1 LDGIYLLMAAGV
13 LGLGGG
19 GLLGGYLLR
28 KWGIERQRRTVQEEL
43 QRLRD
48 EAAKEVEG
56 KRKEALLEAK
66 EHWFRA
72 QAEFERDTEERRR
85 ELQKFEQRIGQ
96 RESSLDRRTEMVDRR
111 EKELSRKERRIA
123 EREEHAAGMEMRTQ
137 QMLDEEL
144 RKLEQISGLTVTEA
158 KDELRQR
165 LLSEVKHE
173 AAEEARRIL
182 EESRENARKKAA
194 EIIVLAIE
202 RYAADHVAEST
213 VSVVDLPND
222 EMKGRIIG
230 REGRNI
236 RALEVATGVDLIIDD
251 TPETV
256 LVSAFDPIRREIARL
271 TLERLIAD
279 GRIHPARIEEMVEKV
294 KKEID
299 EVTHQAGMDAAYEV
313 GITDMHPE
321 LLRILGR
328 LRYRT
333 SYTQNVLRHSVE
345 CAILCGIMAAELG
358 VDQRIAKRA
367 GLLHDIGKALDHQ
380 LEGTHISIGVDL
392 LKKYNEPEA
401 VINAI
406 EAHHDDVE
414 ARSVEAVLVQ
424 AADALSAARPG
435 ARREMLQT
443 YVQRLAKMEEI
454 AESFEGVEKTFAI
467 QAGREIRVIVT
478 PDKVQDSEA
487 IFLAQDIAKKIE
499 RECTYPGHIKVIV
512 LRETRAVEYAK

>member
-1 LDGIYLLMAAGV
+1 MVGA
-13 LGLGGG
+13 LGMGGG
-19 GLLGGYLLR
+19 GFLCGYLLH
-28 KWGIERQRRTVQEEL
+28 KLGVKRTLRSVEEETH
-43 QRLRD
+43 RLRTAAER
-48 EAAKEVEG
+48 EAEN
-56 KRKEALLEAK
+56 KRKEAILEAR
-66 EHWFRA
+66 EHWFQA
-72 QAEFERDTEERRR
+72 QSEFEHETEERRR
-85 ELQKFEQRIGQ
+85 ELQRFEQRISQ
-96 RESSLDRRTEMVDRR
+96 RETNLDGRTDLLDRRER
-111 EKELSRKERRIA
+111 ELSRKERRIA
-123 EREEHAAGMEMRTQ
+123 EREEAIVTTETRTQ
-137 QMLDEEL
+137 HILEEEL
-144 RKLEQISGLTVTEA
+144 RQLEQISGLTMSEA
-158 KDELRQR
+158 KEELRQR
-165 LLSEVKHE
+165 LIADVKHD
-173 AAEEARRIL
+173 AAEEARRLL
-182 EESRENARKKAA
+182 EETRENARKKAA
-194 EIIVLAIE
+194 EIIALAIE

-236 RALEVATGVDLIIDD
+236 RALELATGVDLIIDD

-256 LVSAFDPIRREIARL
+256 LISAFDPIRREIARL

-299 EVTHQAGMDAAYEV
+299 EITYQAGVDAAFEV
-313 GITDMHPE
+313 GITDMHPD
-321 LLRILGR
+321 LLRVLGR
-328 LRYRT
+328 LQYRT

-345 CAILCGIMAAELG
+345 CATLCGIMAAELG
-358 VDQRIAKRA
+358 VDQRMAKRA

-406 EAHHDDVE
+406 EAHHDDVD
-414 ARSVEAVLVQ
+414 ARSIEAVLVQ

-454 AESFEGVEKTFAI
+454 AESFEGVEKTYAI
-467 QAGREIRVIVT
+467 QAGREIRVIVE
-478 PDKVQDSEA
+478 PEKVQDSAA
-487 IFLAQDIAKKIE
+487 IFLAQGIAKKIE
-499 RECTYPGHIKVIV
+499 RECTYPGHIKVTV

>member
-1 LDGIYLLMAAGV
+1 LDGTVILMVAGA
-13 LGLGGG
+13 LGLGGV
-19 GLLGGYLLR
+19 GLLGGYFLR
-28 KWGIERQRRTVQEEL
+28 KRGVERKVRTVEEEA
-43 QRLRD
+43 QRLIA
-48 EAAKEVEG
+48 EATREADN

-72 QAEFERDTEERRR
+72 QAEFEEETEERRK
-85 ELQKFEQRIGQ
+85 ELQKSEQRISQ
-96 RESSLDRRTEMVDRR
+96 REMSLDRRTEMVDRR
-111 EKELSRKERRIA
+111 EKELSSKERRIT
-123 EREEHAAGMEMRTQ
+123 EREEKVTELEARAQ
-137 QMLDEEL
+137 QMADEEL
-144 RKLEQISGLTVTEA
+144 CKLEHISGLTVTEA
-158 KDELRQR
+158 KEELRHR

-173 AAEEARRIL
+173 AAEEARRIM
-182 EESRENARKKAA
+182 EESRETARKKAA

-256 LVSAFDPIRREIARL
+256 LISAFDPIRREIARL
-271 TLERLIAD
+271 SLERLIAD

-299 EVTHQAGMDAAYEV
+299 EITYQAGVDAAYEV
-313 GITDMHPE
+313 GITDMHPD
-321 LLRILGR
+321 LLRVLGR

-392 LKKYNEPEA
+392 LRKYNEPES

-414 ARSVEAVLVQ
+414 ARSIEAVLVQ

-454 AESFEGVEKTFAI
+454 AESFEGVEKTYAI
-467 QAGREIRVIVT
+467 QAGREIRVVVT

-512 LRETRAVEYAK
+512 VRETRAVEYAK

>member
-1 LDGIYLLMAAGV
+1 MMVGA

-19 GLLGGYLLR
+19 GLLGGYFLR
-28 KWGIERQRRTVQEEL
+28 KVGVERKLLTVEEEAH
-43 QRLRD
+43 RLIAD
-48 EAAKEVEG
+48 ATKEAEG

-72 QAEFERDTEERRR
+72 QAEFERETDERRR

-96 RESSLDRRTEMVDRR
+96 RETSLDRRSEMVDRR

-123 EREEHAAGMEMRTQ
+123 EREEKIGELETLVQ
-137 QMLDEEL
+137 QRADEEL
-144 RKLEQISGLTVTEA
+144 RKLEQISGLTVTAA
-158 KDELRQR
+158 KDEIRQR

-182 EESRENARKKAA
+182 EESRETARKKAA
-194 EIIVLAIE
+194 EIIVQCIE

-256 LVSAFDPIRREIARL
+256 LISAFDPIRREIARL
-271 TLERLIAD
+271 ALERLIAD

-299 EVTHQAGMDAAYEV
+299 EITYQAGVDAAYEV
-313 GITDMHPE
+313 GITDMHPD

-345 CAILCGIMAAELG
+345 CAILCGMMAAEVG
-358 VDQRIAKRA
+358 ADQRIAKRA

-392 LKKYNEPEA
+392 LRKYNEPEA

-414 ARSVEAVLVQ
+414 ARSIEAVLVQ

-467 QAGREIRVIVT
+467 QAGREIRVVVT

-512 LRETRAVEYAK
+512 VRETRAVEYAK

>member
-1 LDGIYLLMAAGV
+1 V
-13 LGLGGG
+13 
-19 GLLGGYLLR
+19 GLLGGYL
-28 KWGIERQRRTVQEEL
+28 G
-43 QRLRD
+43 QRLVVGRKRQAIEG
-48 EAAKEVEG
+48 EAQRLLETAAREAETA
-56 KRKEALLEAK
+56 RKEAALEAK
-66 EHWFRA
+66 DHWYRA
-72 QAEFERDTEERRR
+72 KAEFEHETDERRKD
-85 ELQKFEQRIGQ
+85 LQKVEQRIIQ
-96 RESSLDRRTEMVDRR
+96 RENGLDRRIETLERR
-111 EKELSRKERRIA
+111 EKDLNRKERGAA
-123 EREEHAAGMEMRTQ
+123 EREEKLTEVEGRCQ
-137 QMLDEEL
+137 QMFDEEL
-144 RKLEQISGLTVTEA
+144 RKLEHISGLTVTEA
-158 KDELRQR
+158 KEDLRLR
-165 LLSEVKHE
+165 LLSDTRHE

-194 EIIVLAIE
+194 EIIALAIE

-256 LVSAFDPIRREIARL
+256 IVSAFDPIRREVARL

-279 GRIHPARIEEMVEKV
+279 GRIHPARIEETVEKV
-294 KKEID
+294 KKELD
-299 EVTHQAGMDAAYEV
+299 EIMYQAGVDAAFEV

-321 LLRILGR
+321 LLQILGR
-328 LRYRT
+328 LKYRT

-358 VDQRIAKRA
+358 LDQRIAKRA

-424 AADALSAARPG
+424 ASDALSAARPG
-435 ARREMLQT
+435 ARREMLET
-443 YVQRLAKMEEI
+443 YVQRMDKLEKI
-454 AESFEGVEKTFAI
+454 GESFEGVEKTYAI
-467 QAGREIRVIVT
+467 QAGREIRVVVV
-478 PDKVQDSEA
+478 PEKVRDAEA

-499 RECTYPGHIKVIV
+499 RECTYPGHIKVTV
-512 LRETRAVEYAK
+512 VRETRAVEYAK

>member
-1 LDGIYLLMAAGV
+1 MLMAAGA

-19 GLLGGYLLR
+19 GRLSGYLLR
-28 KWGIERQRRTVQEEL
+28 KVGVERQRRTVQEEA

-48 EAAKEVEG
+48 EAVKDAES

-72 QAEFERDTEERRR
+72 KTEFEQETEERRKD
-85 ELQKFEQRIGQ
+85 LQKFE
-96 RESSLDRRTEMVDRR
+96 
-111 EKELSRKERRIA
+111 
-123 EREEHAAGMEMRTQ
+123 EHIAGMEMRTQ
-137 QMLDEEL
+137 HMLDEEL
-144 RKLEQISGLTVTEA
+144 RKLEHISGLTTTEA

-299 EVTHQAGMDAAYEV
+299 EVTYQAGIDAAYEV
-313 GITDMHPE
+313 GITDMHPD

-345 CAILCGIMAAELG
+345 AAILCGIMAAELG

-380 LEGTHISIGVDL
+380 LEG
-392 LKKYNEPEA
+392 
-401 VINAI
+401 
-406 EAHHDDVE
+406 
-414 ARSVEAVLVQ
+414 
-424 AADALSAARPG
+424 
-435 ARREMLQT
+435 
-443 YVQRLAKMEEI
+443 
-454 AESFEGVEKTFAI
+454 
-467 QAGREIRVIVT
+467 
-478 PDKVQDSEA
+478 
-487 IFLAQDIAKKIE
+487 
-499 RECTYPGHIKVIV
+499 
-512 LRETRAVEYAK
+512 

>member
-1 LDGIYLLMAAGV
+1 M
-13 LGLGGG
+13 GGG
-19 GLLGGYLLR
+19 GFLCGYLLR
-28 KWGIERQRRTVQEEL
+28 KLGVDRKLQAAQEETRRL
-43 QRLRD
+43 LEVAQR
-48 EAAKEVEG
+48 EAENKG
-56 KRKEALLEAK
+56 KEAILEAK

-72 QAEFERDTEERRR
+72 KTAFEQETEERRK
-85 ELQKFEQRIGQ
+85 ELHRLEQRISQ
-96 RESSLDRRTEMVDRR
+96 RENSLDRRSEMVDRR
-111 EKELSRKERRIA
+111 EKDLGRKERRIA
-123 EREEHAAGMEMRTQ
+123 EREEKIAAIEARAQ
-137 QMLDEEL
+137 QLLDQEL
-144 RKLEQISGLTVTEA
+144 QQLEHISGLTVSEA
-158 KDELRQR
+158 KEELRQR
-165 LLSEVKHE
+165 VISDVKHE
-173 AAEEARRIL
+173 AAEEARRII
-182 EESRENARKKAA
+182 EESREHARRKAA
-194 EIIVLAIE
+194 EIISLSIE
-202 RYAADHVAEST
+202 RYAADHVAETT

-236 RALEVATGVDLIIDD
+236 RALELATGVDLIIDD

-299 EVTHQAGMDAAYEV
+299 EITYQAGVDAAYEV

-321 LLRILGR
+321 LLRVLGR
-328 LRYRT
+328 LKYRT

-358 VDQRIAKRA
+358 ADQRMAKRA

-392 LKKYNEPEA
+392 LRKYNEPET

-406 EAHHDDVE
+406 EAHHDDAD
-414 ARSVEAVLVQ
+414 ARSLEAVLVQ

-454 AESFEGVEKTFAI
+454 AESFEGVEKTYAI
-467 QAGREIRVIVT
+467 QAGREIRVIVM
-478 PDKVQDSEA
+478 PEKVQDSTA
-487 IFLAQDIAKKIE
+487 IFLAQDIAKRIE
-499 RECTYPGHIKVIV
+499 RECTYPGHIKVTV

>member
-1 LDGIYLLMAAGV
+1 MYMSIVA

-28 KWGIERQRRTVQEEL
+28 KVGVERRLRTVEEEAR
-43 QRLRD
+43 RLLD
-48 EAAKEVEG
+48 IAEKEAEN

-66 EHWFRA
+66 EHWYRTKT
-72 QAEFERDTEERRR
+72 EFERETDERRK
-85 ELQKFEQRIGQ
+85 ELQKLEQRLGQ
-96 RESSLDRRTEMVDRR
+96 RESSLERRTETLERHDQ
-111 EKELSRKERRIA
+111 ELSRKERRVT
-123 EREEHAAGMEMRTQ
+123 ELEEKVTEIEVRTQ
-137 QMLDEEL
+137 HLLEQEL
-144 RKLEQISGLTVTEA
+144 RQLERISGLTVTEA
-158 KDELRQR
+158 KEELRQR
-165 LLSEVKHE
+165 LISEVKHD
-173 AAEEARRIL
+173 AAEEARRVV
-182 EESRENARKKAA
+182 EEAREQARKKAA

-256 LVSAFDPIRREIARL
+256 LISAFDPIRREIARL

-299 EVTHQAGMDAAYEV
+299 EITYQSGVDAAFEV

-321 LLRILGR
+321 LLGILGR
-328 LRYRT
+328 LKYRT

-392 LKKYNEPEA
+392 LHKYNEPES

-414 ARSVEAVLVQ
+414 ARSIEAVLVQ

-454 AESFEGVEKTFAI
+454 AESFTGVEKTFAI

-478 PDKVQDSEA
+478 PDKVQEA
-487 IFLAQDIAKKIE
+487 EAVFLAQDIAKKIE

>member
-1 LDGIYLLMAAGV
+1 LDGSYIFMTAGA
-13 LGLGGG
+13 LGMGGG
-19 GLLGGYLLR
+19 GFLCGYLLHKLGVNR
-28 KWGIERQRRTVQEEL
+28 KLHAVQEEAR
-43 QRLRD
+43 RLLD
-48 EAAKEVEG
+48 VAQ
-56 KRKEALLEAK
+56 KEAETKGKEAILEAK

-72 QAEFERDTEERRR
+72 KTAFEQESDERRK
-85 ELQKFEQRIGQ
+85 ELHRLEQRISQ
-96 RESSLDRRTEMVDRR
+96 RENSLDRRTEMLDRR
-111 EKELSRKERRIA
+111 EKEQGRKERRIA
-123 EREEHAAGMEMRTQ
+123 EREEKIAEIEARAQ
-137 QMLDEEL
+137 QLLDQEL
-144 RKLEQISGLTVTEA
+144 QQLEHISGLTVSEA
-158 KDELRQR
+158 KEELRQR
-165 LLSEVKHE
+165 VISDVKHE
-173 AAEEARRIL
+173 AAEEARRII
-182 EESRENARKKAA
+182 EENREHARRKAA
-194 EIIVLAIE
+194 EIISLSIE
-202 RYAADHVAEST
+202 RYAADHVAETT

-236 RALEVATGVDLIIDD
+236 RALELATGVDLIIDD

-256 LVSAFDPIRREIARL
+256 LISAFDPIRREIARL

-299 EVTHQAGMDAAYEV
+299 EITYQAGVDAAYEV

-321 LLRILGR
+321 LLRVLGR
-328 LRYRT
+328 LKYRT

-345 CAILCGIMAAELG
+345 CAILCGIMAVELG
-358 VDQRIAKRA
+358 ADQRMAKRA

-392 LKKYNEPEA
+392 LRKYNEPEA

-406 EAHHDDVE
+406 EAHHDDAD

-454 AESFEGVEKTFAI
+454 AESFEGVEKTYAI

-478 PDKVQDSEA
+478 PEKVQDSTA
-487 IFLAQDIAKKIE
+487 IFLAQDIAKRIE
-499 RECTYPGHIKVIV
+499 RECTYPGHIKVTV

>member
-1 LDGIYLLMAAGV
+1 
-13 LGLGGG
+13 
-19 GLLGGYLLR
+19 
-28 KWGIERQRRTVQEEL
+28 
-43 QRLRD
+43 
-48 EAAKEVEG
+48 
-56 KRKEALLEAK
+56 
-66 EHWFRA
+66 
-72 QAEFERDTEERRR
+72 
-85 ELQKFEQRIGQ
+85 
-96 RESSLDRRTEMVDRR
+96 
-111 EKELSRKERRIA
+111 
-123 EREEHAAGMEMRTQ
+123 
-137 QMLDEEL
+137 
-144 RKLEQISGLTVTEA
+144 
-158 KDELRQR
+158 
-165 LLSEVKHE
+165 
-173 AAEEARRIL
+173 
-182 EESRENARKKAA
+182 
-194 EIIVLAIE
+194 
-202 RYAADHVAEST
+202 
-213 VSVVDLPND
+213 
-222 EMKGRIIG
+222 
-230 REGRNI
+230 
-236 RALEVATGVDLIIDD
+236 
-251 TPETV
+251 
-256 LVSAFDPIRREIARL
+256 
-271 TLERLIAD
+271 
-279 GRIHPARIEEMVEKV
+279 MVEKV

-299 EVTHQAGMDAAYEV
+299 EITYQAGVDAAYEV
-313 GITDMHPE
+313 GITDMHPD

-345 CAILCGIMAAELG
+345 AAILCGMMAAELG

>member
-1 LDGIYLLMAAGV
+1 MVVGA
-13 LGLGGG
+13 LGLAGG
-19 GLLGGYLLR
+19 GLLGGYFLR
-28 KWGIERQRRTVQEEL
+28 KMGVERRLLSVEEET
-43 QRLRD
+43 QRLLA
-48 EAAKEVEG
+48 EATKEADG

-72 QAEFERDTEERRR
+72 QADFERETDERRK
-85 ELQKFEQRIGQ
+85 ELQQFEHRIGQ
-96 RESSLDRRTEMVDRR
+96 RENSLDRRMEMIDRR
-111 EKELSRKERRIA
+111 EKELGYKEQRVAEHEEKIA
-123 EREEHAAGMEMRTQ
+123 VLEAKAQRLA
-137 QMLDEEL
+137 DEEL
-144 RKLEQISGLTVTEA
+144 RKLEHLSGLTVTEA
-158 KDELRQR
+158 KDEIRQR
-165 LLSEVKHE
+165 LLSEVRHE
-173 AAEEARRIL
+173 AAEEARRIV
-182 EESRENARKKAA
+182 EESRETARKKAA
-194 EIIVLAIE
+194 EIIVQAIE

-256 LVSAFDPIRREIARL
+256 LISAFDPIRREIARL
-271 TLERLIAD
+271 SLERLIAD

-294 KKEID
+294 KKELD
-299 EVTHQAGMDAAYEV
+299 EITYQAGVDAAYEV
-313 GITDMHPE
+313 GITDMHPD

-345 CAILCGIMAAELG
+345 CAMLCGMMAAELG
-358 VDQRIAKRA
+358 VDQRVAKRA

-392 LKKYNEPEA
+392 LRKYNEPES

-414 ARSVEAVLVQ
+414 ARSIEAVLVQ

-454 AESFEGVEKTFAI
+454 AESFTGVEKTFAI
-467 QAGREIRVIVT
+467 QAGREIRVLVT

-512 LRETRAVEYAK
+512 VRETRAVEYAK

>member
-1 LDGIYLLMAAGV
+1 MTAGAIAM
-13 LGLGGG
+13 GGG
-19 GLLGGYLLR
+19 GFLCGYLLHKLGVNR
-28 KWGIERQRRTVQEEL
+28 KLHAAQEEARRL
-43 QRLRD
+43 VEMAQR
-48 EAAKEVEG
+48 EAENKG
-56 KRKEALLEAK
+56 KKALLEAK

-72 QAEFERDTEERRR
+72 KTAFEQETEERRK
-85 ELQKFEQRIGQ
+85 ELHRLEQRISQ
-96 RESSLDRRTEMVDRR
+96 RENSLDRRTEMVDRR
-111 EKELSRKERRIA
+111 EKELGRKERRIA
-123 EREEHAAGMEMRTQ
+123 EREEKIAEIEARAQ
-137 QMLDEEL
+137 QLLDQEL
-144 RKLEQISGLTVTEA
+144 QQLEHISGLTVSEA
-158 KDELRQR
+158 KEELRQR
-165 LLSEVKHE
+165 LISDVKHE
-173 AAEEARRIL
+173 AAEEARRII
-182 EESRENARKKAA
+182 EESREHARRKAA
-194 EIIVLAIE
+194 EIISLSIE
-202 RYAADHVAEST
+202 RYAADHVAETT

-236 RALEVATGVDLIIDD
+236 RALELATGVDLIIDD

-256 LVSAFDPIRREIARL
+256 LISAFDPIRREIARL

-299 EVTHQAGMDAAYEV
+299 EITYQAGVDAAYEV

-321 LLRILGR
+321 LLRVLGR
-328 LRYRT
+328 LKYRT

-358 VDQRIAKRA
+358 ADQRMAKRA

-392 LKKYNEPEA
+392 LRKYNEPEA

-406 EAHHDDVE
+406 EAHHDDAD
-414 ARSVEAVLVQ
+414 ARSLEAVLVQ

-454 AESFEGVEKTFAI
+454 AESFEGVEKTYAV
-467 QAGREIRVIVT
+467 QAGREIRVIVM
-478 PDKVQDSEA
+478 PEKVQDSTA
-487 IFLAQDIAKKIE
+487 IFLAQDIAKRIE
-499 RECTYPGHIKVIV
+499 RECTYPGHIKVTV

>member
-1 LDGIYLLMAAGV
+1 MAAGA

-19 GLLGGYLLR
+19 GFVGGYLLHKLGVER
-28 KWGIERQRRTVQEEL
+28 KLRSVDEEIRR
-43 QRLRD
+43 RR
-48 EAAKEVEG
+48 EAVEKEAESR
-56 KRKEALLEAK
+56 RKEAILEAK

-72 QAEFERDTEERRR
+72 KAEFEHETEERRK
-85 ELQKFEQRIGQ
+85 ELQRFEQRMSQ
-96 RESSLDRRTEMVDRR
+96 RENSLDRRTEMLDRR

-123 EREEHAAGMEMRTQ
+123 EREEKIGELEVRAQRLLE
-137 QMLDEEL
+137 EEL
-144 RKLEQISGLTVTEA
+144 QRLEHISGLTASEA
-158 KDELRQR
+158 KEELRQR
-165 LLSEVKHE
+165 LLAEVKHD
-173 AAEEARRIL
+173 AAEEARRIV
-182 EESRENARKKAA
+182 EEARESARRKAA

-236 RALEVATGVDLIIDD
+236 RALELATGVDLIIDD

-256 LVSAFDPIRREIARL
+256 LISAFDPIRREIARL

-294 KKEID
+294 KREID
-299 EVTHQAGMDAAYEV
+299 EITYQAGVDAAFEV
-313 GITDMHPE
+313 GITDMHPD

-328 LRYRT
+328 LKYRT

-345 CAILCGIMAAELG
+345 CATLCGIMAAELG
-358 VDQRIAKRA
+358 ADQRIAKRA

-392 LKKYNEPEA
+392 LKKYNEPAA

-414 ARSVEAVLVQ
+414 ARSIEAVLVQ

-454 AESFEGVEKTFAI
+454 AESFDGVEKTYAI
-467 QAGREIRVIVT
+467 QAGREIRVIVV
-478 PDKVQDSEA
+478 PEKVQDA
-487 IFLAQDIAKKIE
+487 GTIFLAQDIAKKIE
-499 RECTYPGHIKVIV
+499 RECTYPGHIKVTV
-512 LRETRAVEYAK
+512 LRETRAVDYAK

>member
-1 LDGIYLLMAAGV
+1 MVVGA
-13 LGLGGG
+13 LGLAGG
-19 GLLGGYLLR
+19 GLLGGYILR
-28 KWGIERQRRTVQEEL
+28 KMGVERRLLSVEEET
-43 QRLRD
+43 QRLLA
-48 EAAKEVEG
+48 EATKEADG

-72 QAEFERDTEERRR
+72 QAEFERETDERRK
-85 ELQKFEQRIGQ
+85 ELQQFEHRIGQ
-96 RESSLDRRTEMVDRR
+96 RENSLDRRMEMIDRR
-111 EKELSRKERRIA
+111 EKELGYKEQRVAEHEEKIA
-123 EREEHAAGMEMRTQ
+123 VLEAKAQRLA
-137 QMLDEEL
+137 DEEL
-144 RKLEQISGLTVTEA
+144 RKLEHLSGLTVTEA
-158 KDELRQR
+158 KDEIRQR
-165 LLSEVKHE
+165 LLSEVRHE
-173 AAEEARRIL
+173 AAEEARRIV
-182 EESRENARKKAA
+182 EESRETARKKAA
-194 EIIVLAIE
+194 EIIVQAIE

-256 LVSAFDPIRREIARL
+256 LISAFDPIRREIARL
-271 TLERLIAD
+271 SLERLIAD

-294 KKEID
+294 KKELD
-299 EVTHQAGMDAAYEV
+299 EITYQAGVDAAYEV
-313 GITDMHPE
+313 GITDMHPD

-345 CAILCGIMAAELG
+345 CAMLCGMMAAELG
-358 VDQRIAKRA
+358 VDQRVAKRA

-392 LKKYNEPEA
+392 LRKYNEPES

-414 ARSVEAVLVQ
+414 ARSIEAVLVQ

-454 AESFEGVEKTFAI
+454 AESFTGVEKTFAI
-467 QAGREIRVIVT
+467 QAGREIRVLVT

-512 LRETRAVEYAK
+512 VRETRAVEYAK

>member
-1 LDGIYLLMAAGV
+1 MAAGA
-13 LGLGGG
+13 LGMGGG
-19 GLLGGYLLR
+19 GVLCGYLLR
-28 KWGIERQRRTVQEEL
+28 RLAVERKLRSVEQEARRL
-43 QRLRD
+43 L
-48 EAAKEVEG
+48 EAAEKEAES

-72 QAEFERDTEERRR
+72 KAEFERDTEERRR
-85 ELQKFEQRIGQ
+85 ELQRVEQRIGQ
-96 RESSLDRRTEMVDRR
+96 REASLDRRTEILDRR
-111 EKELSRKERRIA
+111 EKELSRKERRLA
-123 EREEHAAGMEMRTQ
+123 EREEKIAELEARTQ
-137 QMLDEEL
+137 QVLDQEL
-144 RKLEQISGLTVTEA
+144 RQLERISGLTVSEA
-158 KDELRQR
+158 KEELRQR
-165 LLSEVKHE
+165 LLSDVKHE
-173 AAEEARRIL
+173 AAEEARRIV
-182 EESRENARKKAA
+182 EEARENARRKAA

-236 RALEVATGVDLIIDD
+236 RALEMATGCDLIIDD

-256 LVSAFDPIRREIARL
+256 LISAFDPIRREVARL

-299 EVTHQAGMDAAYEV
+299 EITYQAGVDAAYEV
-313 GITDMHPE
+313 GITDMHPD

-328 LRYRT
+328 LKYRT

-358 VDQRIAKRA
+358 ADQRIAKRA

-392 LKKYNEPEA
+392 LRKYNEPEA
-401 VINAI
+401 VITAI

-414 ARSVEAVLVQ
+414 ARSIEAVLVQ

-435 ARREMLQT
+435 ARREMLQS

-454 AESFEGVEKTFAI
+454 AESFDGVEKTYAI
-467 QAGREIRVIVT
+467 QAGREIRVIVV
-478 PDKVQDSEA
+478 PEKVQDA
-487 IFLAQDIAKKIE
+487 ATIFLAQDIAKKIE
-499 RECTYPGHIKVIV
+499 RECTYPGHIKVTV
-512 LRETRAVEYAK
+512 LRETRAVDYAK

>member
-1 LDGIYLLMAAGV
+1 MTAGV
-13 LGLGGG
+13 LSMGGG
-19 GLLGGYLLR
+19 GFLCGYLLR
-28 KWGIERQRRTVQEEL
+28 KFHVERKLRSVEEEMR
-43 QRLRD
+43 RLRETAD
-48 EAAKEVEG
+48 KELEG
-56 KRKEALLEAK
+56 KRKEAMLEAK

-72 QAEFERDTEERRR
+72 KTEFEHETTERRK
-85 ELQKFEQRIGQ
+85 ELQRVEQRIGQ
-96 RESSLDRRTEMVDRR
+96 RETSLDRRTDMLDRR
-111 EKELSRKERRIA
+111 EKELSRRERRIA
-123 EREEHAAGMEMRTQ
+123 ETEEKIAAIEARTQ
-137 QMLDEEL
+137 QVLEEEL
-144 RKLEQISGLTVTEA
+144 RQLEHISGLTVSEA
-158 KDELRQR
+158 KEELRQR
-165 LLSEVKHE
+165 LISDVKHD

-182 EESRENARKKAA
+182 EEARENARKKAA

-236 RALEVATGVDLIIDD
+236 RALEMATGVDLIIDD

-256 LVSAFDPIRREIARL
+256 LISAFDPIRREIARL

-294 KKEID
+294 KKELD
-299 EVTHQAGMDAAYEV
+299 EITYQAGVDAAFEV
-313 GITDMHPE
+313 GITDMHSD

-328 LRYRT
+328 LKYRT

-345 CAILCGIMAAELG
+345 CATLCGIMAAELG

-392 LKKYNEPEA
+392 LRKYNEPEA

-414 ARSVEAVLVQ
+414 ARSIEAVLVQ

-454 AESFEGVEKTFAI
+454 AESFEGVEKTYAI
-467 QAGREIRVIVT
+467 QAGREIRVVVV
-478 PDKVQDSEA
+478 PEKVQDA
-487 IFLAQDIAKKIE
+487 GTVFLAQDIAKKIE
-499 RECTYPGHIKVIV
+499 RECTYPGHIKVTV
-512 LRETRAVEYAK
+512 LRETRAVDYAK

>member
-1 LDGIYLLMAAGV
+1 MVTGAF
-13 LGLGGG
+13 GLGGG
-19 GLLGGYLLR
+19 GLLCGYLLR
-28 KWGIERQRRTVQEEL
+28 KLGVERQRQSLQEEL
-43 QRLRD
+43 QRLRE
-48 EAAKEVEG
+48 EALREAEN
-56 KRKEALLEAK
+56 KRKEAVLEAK

-72 QAEFERDTEERRR
+72 KTEFEQDIEERRQ
-85 ELQKFEQRIGQ
+85 ELQRFEQRMTQ
-96 RESSLDRRTEMVDRR
+96 REASLDRRIEALDRG
-111 EKELSRKERRIA
+111 EKELSRQERRIA
-123 EREEHAAGMEMRTQ
+123 EREEHTAGMVMRTQ

-144 RKLEQISGLTVTEA
+144 RKLEQISGLTVTAA

-165 LLSEVKHE
+165 LLSEVRHE
-173 AAEEARRIL
+173 AAEEARRIMD
-182 EESRENARKKAA
+182 ESRENARKKAA

-299 EVTHQAGMDAAYEV
+299 EVTHQAGVDAAYEV
-313 GITDMHPE
+313 GITDMHAD

-392 LKKYNEPEA
+392 L
-401 VINAI
+401 
-406 EAHHDDVE
+406 
-414 ARSVEAVLVQ
+414 
-424 AADALSAARPG
+424 
-435 ARREMLQT
+435 
-443 YVQRLAKMEEI
+443 
-454 AESFEGVEKTFAI
+454 
-467 QAGREIRVIVT
+467 
-478 PDKVQDSEA
+478 
-487 IFLAQDIAKKIE
+487 
-499 RECTYPGHIKVIV
+499 
-512 LRETRAVEYAK
+512 

>member
-1 LDGIYLLMAAGV
+1 LDATFIYIAAGA

-28 KWGIERQRRTVQEEL
+28 KVGVERKLRTVEEEAR
-43 QRLRD
+43 RLLD
-48 EAAKEVEG
+48 IADKEAEN

-66 EHWFRA
+66 EHWYRTKT
-72 QAEFERDTEERRR
+72 EFEQETEERRK
-85 ELQKFEQRIGQ
+85 EQQKFEQRLGQ
-96 RESSLDRRTEMVDRR
+96 RENSLERRTEMLDRR
-111 EKELSRKERRIA
+111 DKELSHKERRLA
-123 EREEHAAGMEMRTQ
+123 ELEEKVTEIEARTQ
-137 QMLDEEL
+137 HLLEQEL
-144 RKLEQISGLTVTEA
+144 RQLEHISGLTVTEA
-158 KDELRQR
+158 KEDLRQR
-165 LLSEVKHE
+165 LISDVKHD
-173 AAEEARRIL
+173 AAEEARRIV
-182 EESRENARKKAA
+182 EETREQARKKAA

-202 RYAADHVAEST
+202 RYAADHVSEST

-256 LVSAFDPIRREIARL
+256 LISAFDPIRREIARL

-294 KKEID
+294 KKELD
-299 EVTHQAGMDAAYEV
+299 EITYQSGVDAAYEV

-328 LRYRT
+328 LKYRT

-345 CAILCGIMAAELG
+345 SAILCGIMAAELG

-392 LKKYNEPEA
+392 LRKYNEPEA

-414 ARSVEAVLVQ
+414 ARSIEAVLVQ

-454 AESFEGVEKTFAI
+454 AESFSGVEKTFAI

-499 RECTYPGHIKVIV
+499 RECTYPGHIKVVV

>member
-1 LDGIYLLMAAGV
+1 MDGTYLFMTAGV
-13 LGLGGG
+13 LSMGGG
-19 GLLGGYLLR
+19 GFLCGYLLR
-28 KWGIERQRRTVQEEL
+28 KFRVERKLRSVEEETR
-43 QRLRD
+43 RLRETAD
-48 EAAKEVEG
+48 KELEG
-56 KRKEALLEAK
+56 KRKEAMLEAK

-72 QAEFERDTEERRR
+72 KTEFEHETTERRK
-85 ELQKFEQRIGQ
+85 ELQRFEQRISQ
-96 RESSLDRRTEMVDRR
+96 RETSLDRRTEMLDRR
-111 EKELSRKERRIA
+111 EKELSRRERRIA
-123 EREEHAAGMEMRTQ
+123 ETEEKVAAIEVRTQ
-137 QMLDEEL
+137 QVLEEEL
-144 RKLEQISGLTVTEA
+144 RQLEHISGLTVSEA
-158 KDELRQR
+158 KEELRQR
-165 LLSEVKHE
+165 LISEVKHD

-182 EESRENARKKAA
+182 EEARENARKKAA

-236 RALEVATGVDLIIDD
+236 RALEMATGVDLIIDD

-256 LVSAFDPIRREIARL
+256 LISAFDPIRREIARL

-294 KKEID
+294 KKELDDI
-299 EVTHQAGMDAAYEV
+299 TYQAGVDAAFEV
-313 GITDMHPE
+313 GITDMHPD

-328 LRYRT
+328 LKYRT

-345 CAILCGIMAAELG
+345 CATLCGIMAVELG

-392 LKKYNEPEA
+392 LRKYNEPEA

-414 ARSVEAVLVQ
+414 ARSIEAVLVQ

-454 AESFEGVEKTFAI
+454 AESFEGVEKTYAI
-467 QAGREIRVIVT
+467 QAGREIRVVVV
-478 PDKVQDSEA
+478 PEKVHDA
-487 IFLAQDIAKKIE
+487 GTVFLAQDIAKKIE
-499 RECTYPGHIKVIV
+499 RECTYPGHIKVTV
-512 LRETRAVEYAK
+512 LRETRAVDYAK

>member
-1 LDGIYLLMAAGV
+1 LDGTVILMVAGA

-19 GLLGGYLLR
+19 GLLGVYVLR
-28 KWGIERQRRTVQEEL
+28 KMGVERKIRTVEEEA
-43 QRLRD
+43 QRLIA
-48 EAAKEVEG
+48 EATKEADG

-66 EHWFRA
+66 EHWFQA
-72 QAEFERDTEERRR
+72 QAEFEEETEERRK

-96 RESSLDRRTEMVDRR
+96 REASLDRRTEMVDRR
-111 EKELSRKERRIA
+111 EKELSGKERRIA
-123 EREEHAAGMEMRTQ
+123 EREEKIIELERRAQ
-137 QMLDEEL
+137 QMADEEL
-144 RKLEQISGLTVTEA
+144 RKLEHISGLTMTGA
-158 KDELRQR
+158 KEELRQR

-173 AAEEARRIL
+173 AAEEARRIT
-182 EESRENARKKAA
+182 EESRETARKKAA

-256 LVSAFDPIRREIARL
+256 LISAFDPIRREVARL
-271 TLERLIAD
+271 SLERLIAD

-299 EVTHQAGMDAAYEV
+299 EITYQAGVDAAYEV
-313 GITDMHPE
+313 GITDMHPD
-321 LLRILGR
+321 LLRVLGR

-345 CAILCGIMAAELG
+345 CAFLCGIMAAELG

-392 LKKYNEPEA
+392 LRKYNEPES

-414 ARSVEAVLVQ
+414 ARSIEAVLVQ

-454 AESFEGVEKTFAI
+454 AESFEGVEKTYAI
-467 QAGREIRVIVT
+467 QAGREIRVVVT

-512 LRETRAVEYAK
+512 VRETRAVEYAK

>member
-1 LDGIYLLMAAGV
+1 M
-13 LGLGGG
+13 GGG
-19 GLLGGYLLR
+19 GFLCGYLRHKL
-28 KWGIERQRRTVQEEL
+28 GVERQLRSVAEETR
-43 QRLRD
+43 RLREVAER
-48 EAAKEVEG
+48 EAEG
-56 KRKEALLEAK
+56 KRKEAMLEAK
-66 EHWFRA
+66 EYWFRA
-72 QAEFERDTEERRR
+72 KTEFEHDTEERRK
-85 ELQKFEQRIGQ
+85 ELQRSEERISQ
-96 RESSLDRRTEMVDRR
+96 REYSLDHRTEMVDRR
-111 EKELSRKERRIA
+111 EKELGRKERRTA
-123 EREEHAAGMEMRTQ
+123 EREEKSAEMEGRAQ
-137 QMLDEEL
+137 HLLGEEL
-144 RKLEQISGLTVTEA
+144 RQLERISGLTVSEA
-158 KDELRQR
+158 KDELRHR
-165 LLSEVKHE
+165 LIADVKHD
-173 AAEEARRIL
+173 AAEEARRFV
-182 EESRENARKKAA
+182 EEARESARKKAA
-194 EIIVLAIE
+194 EIIVQAIE

-236 RALEVATGVDLIIDD
+236 RALELATGVDLIIDD

-256 LVSAFDPIRREIARL
+256 LISAFDPIRREIARL

-299 EVTHQAGMDAAYEV
+299 EITYQAGVDAAFEV
-313 GITDMHPE
+313 GITDMHPD

-328 LRYRT
+328 LKYRT

-345 CAILCGIMAAELG
+345 AATLCGIMAAELG

-406 EAHHDDVE
+406 EAHHDDVD
-414 ARSVEAVLVQ
+414 ARSIEAVLVQ

-454 AESFEGVEKTFAI
+454 AESFEGVEKTYAI
-467 QAGREIRVIVT
+467 QAGREIRVIVQ
-478 PDKVQDSEA
+478 PEKVEDGAA

-499 RECTYPGHIKVIV
+499 RECTYPGHIKVTV
-512 LRETRAVEYAK
+512 LRETRAVDYAK

>member
-1 LDGIYLLMAAGV
+1 MTAGAI
-13 LGLGGG
+13 GMGGG
-19 GLLGGYLLR
+19 GFLCGYLLHKLGVNR
-28 KWGIERQRRTVQEEL
+28 KLHAAQEEARRL
-43 QRLRD
+43 VEVAQR
-48 EAAKEVEG
+48 EAENKG
-56 KRKEALLEAK
+56 KEALLEAK
-66 EHWFRA
+66 EDWFRA
-72 QAEFERDTEERRR
+72 KTAFEQQTEERRK
-85 ELQKFEQRIGQ
+85 ELHRLEQRISQ
-96 RESSLDRRTEMVDRR
+96 RENSLDRRTEMVDRR
-111 EKELSRKERRIA
+111 EKELGRKERRIA
-123 EREEHAAGMEMRTQ
+123 EREEKIAEIEARAQ
-137 QMLDEEL
+137 QLLDQEL
-144 RKLEQISGLTVTEA
+144 QQLEHISGLTVSEA
-158 KDELRQR
+158 KEELRQR
-165 LLSEVKHE
+165 VISDVKHE
-173 AAEEARRIL
+173 AAEEARRII
-182 EESRENARKKAA
+182 EESREQARRKAA
-194 EIIVLAIE
+194 EIISLSIE
-202 RYAADHVAEST
+202 RYAADHVAETT

-236 RALEVATGVDLIIDD
+236 RALELATGVDLIIDD

-256 LVSAFDPIRREIARL
+256 LISAFDPIRREIARL

-299 EVTHQAGMDAAYEV
+299 EIIYQAGVDAAYEV

-321 LLRILGR
+321 LLRVLGR
-328 LRYRT
+328 LKYRT

-358 VDQRIAKRA
+358 ADQRMAKRA

-392 LKKYNEPEA
+392 LRKYNEPEA

-406 EAHHDDVE
+406 EAHHDDAD
-414 ARSVEAVLVQ
+414 ARSLEAVLVQ

-454 AESFEGVEKTFAI
+454 AESFEGVEKTYAI
-467 QAGREIRVIVT
+467 QAGREIRVIVM
-478 PDKVQDSEA
+478 PEKVQDSTA
-487 IFLAQDIAKKIE
+487 IFLAQDIAKRIE
-499 RECTYPGHIKVIV
+499 RECTYPGHIKVTV

>member
-1 LDGIYLLMAAGV
+1 LDATFIFIVAGA
-13 LGLGGG
+13 LGLGGV

-28 KWGIERQRRTVQEEL
+28 KVGVERKLRTVEEEAR
-43 QRLRD
+43 RLLD
-48 EAAKEVEG
+48 LAEKEAEN

-66 EHWFRA
+66 EHWYRTKTAFDQETDA
-72 QAEFERDTEERRR
+72 RRK
-85 ELQKFEQRIGQ
+85 ELQTVEQRLGQ
-96 RESSLDRRTEMVDRR
+96 RENSLERRTETLDRRDR
-111 EKELSRKERRIA
+111 ELSRKEQRIT
-123 EREEHAAGMEMRTQ
+123 EIEEKVTAVEVRAQH
-137 QMLDEEL
+137 MLEQEL
-144 RKLEQISGLTVTEA
+144 RQLEHISGLTATEA
-158 KDELRQR
+158 KEELRQR
-165 LLSEVKHE
+165 LISDVKHD
-173 AAEEARRIL
+173 AAEEARRIV
-182 EESRENARKKAA
+182 EEAREQARKKAA

-256 LVSAFDPIRREIARL
+256 LISAFDPIRREIARL

-294 KKEID
+294 TKELD
-299 EVTHQAGMDAAYEV
+299 EITYQSGVDAAYEV

-328 LRYRT
+328 LKYRT

-392 LKKYNEPEA
+392 LRKYNEPEA

-414 ARSVEAVLVQ
+414 ARSIEAVLVQ

-454 AESFEGVEKTFAI
+454 AESFAGVEKTFAI

-499 RECTYPGHIKVIV
+499 RECTYPGHIKVMV

>member
-1 LDGIYLLMAAGV
+1 LDGTVILMVAGA

-19 GLLGGYLLR
+19 GLLGGYFLR
-28 KWGIERQRRTVQEEL
+28 KMGVERNIRTVEEEA
-43 QRLRD
+43 QRLMA
-48 EAAKEVEG
+48 EATREADN

-72 QAEFERDTEERRR
+72 QAEFEEETEERRK
-85 ELQKFEQRIGQ
+85 ELQKSEQRIGQ

-111 EKELSRKERRIA
+111 EKELSLKERRIA
-123 EREEHAAGMEMRTQ
+123 EREEKIIELETRAQ
-137 QMLDEEL
+137 QMADEEL
-144 RKLEQISGLTVTEA
+144 RRLERISGLTMTEA
-158 KDELRQR
+158 KEELRQR
-165 LLSEVKHE
+165 LLSEVRHE
-173 AAEEARRIL
+173 AAEEARRIM
-182 EESRENARKKAA
+182 EESRETARKKAA

-256 LVSAFDPIRREIARL
+256 LISAFDPIRREIARL
-271 TLERLIAD
+271 SLERLIAD

-299 EVTHQAGMDAAYEV
+299 EITYQAGVDAAYEV
-313 GITDMHPE
+313 GITDMHPD
-321 LLRILGR
+321 LLRVLGR

-392 LKKYNEPEA
+392 LRKYNEPES

-414 ARSVEAVLVQ
+414 ARSIEAVLVQ

-454 AESFEGVEKTFAI
+454 AESFEGVEKTYAI
-467 QAGREIRVIVT
+467 QAGREIRVVVT

-512 LRETRAVEYAK
+512 VRETRAVEYAK

>member
-1 LDGIYLLMAAGV
+1 LDGTYILMTAGA
-13 LGLGGG
+13 LSMGGG
-19 GLLGGYLLR
+19 GLLCGYLLR
-28 KWGIERQRRTVQEEL
+28 KFGVERKLRSVAEETR
-43 QRLRD
+43 RLR
-48 EAAKEVEG
+48 EAADKEVES

-72 QAEFERDTEERRR
+72 KTEFEHDTELRRK
-85 ELQKFEQRIGQ
+85 ELQRFEERIAQ
-96 RESSLDRRTEMVDRR
+96 RETSLDRRTEMLDRR

-123 EREEHAAGMEMRTQ
+123 ESEERVAAVEERTQ
-137 QMLDEEL
+137 QLLEEEL
-144 RKLEQISGLTVTEA
+144 RRLEHISGLTVSEA
-158 KDELRQR
+158 KEELRQR
-165 LLSEVKHE
+165 LLSEVKHD

-182 EESRENARKKAA
+182 EEARENARKKAA

-236 RALEVATGVDLIIDD
+236 RALELATGVDLIIDD

-256 LVSAFDPIRREIARL
+256 LISAFDPIRREVARL

-299 EVTHQAGMDAAYEV
+299 EITYQAGVDAAFEV

-328 LRYRT
+328 LKYRT

-345 CAILCGIMAAELG
+345 CATLCGIMAAELG

-380 LEGTHISIGVDL
+380 LEGTHITIGVDL
-392 LKKYNEPEA
+392 LKKYNEPEP

-414 ARSVEAVLVQ
+414 ARSIEAVLVQ

-454 AESFEGVEKTFAI
+454 AESFDGVEKTYAI
-467 QAGREIRVIVT
+467 QAGREIRVVVV
-478 PDKVQDSEA
+478 PEKVQDSGA

-499 RECTYPGHIKVIV
+499 RECTYPGHIKVTV

>member
-1 LDGIYLLMAAGV
+1 MDEIFILWTVGA

-19 GLLGGYLLR
+19 GLLSGYLLR
-28 KWGIERQRRTVQEEL
+28 KFGIERRLRTVEEEAR
-43 QRLRD
+43 RLIH
-48 EAAKEVEG
+48 EATKEAEG

-66 EHWFRA
+66 EHWFQA
-72 QAEFERDTEERRR
+72 QAEFEQETEERRK

-96 RESSLDRRTEMVDRR
+96 RENSLDRRTEMLDRR
-111 EKELSRKERRIA
+111 EKELSHKERRTA
-123 EREEHAAGMEMRTQ
+123 EREEKIAALEVRAQ
-137 QMLDEEL
+137 QLAEEEL
-144 RKLEQISGLTVTEA
+144 RRLEHISGVTVTEA
-158 KDELRQR
+158 REELRQR
-165 LLSEVKHE
+165 LLSEVRRE

-182 EESRENARKKAA
+182 EESRESARKKAA

-256 LVSAFDPIRREIARL
+256 LISAFDPIRREIARL
-271 TLERLIAD
+271 SLERLIAD

-294 KKEID
+294 KKELD
-299 EVTHQAGMDAAYEV
+299 EITYQAGVDAAYEV
-313 GITDMHPE
+313 GITDMHPD

-392 LKKYNEPEA
+392 LRKYNEPEP

-414 ARSVEAVLVQ
+414 ARSIEAVLVQ

-454 AESFEGVEKTFAI
+454 AESFAGVEKTYAI
-467 QAGREIRVIVT
+467 QAGREIRVVVT
-478 PDKVQDSEA
+478 PEKVQDAEA

-512 LRETRAVEYAK
+512 VRETRAVEYAK

>member
-1 LDGIYLLMAAGV
+1 M
-13 LGLGGG
+13 GGG
-19 GLLGGYLLR
+19 GCLCGYLLH
-28 KWGIERQRRTVQEEL
+28 KLAIERKLHSVEEETC
-43 QRLRD
+43 RLRAAAEK
-48 EAAKEVEG
+48 EAEA
-56 KRKEALLEAK
+56 KRKEAMLEAR

-72 QAEFERDTEERRR
+72 QTEFERDTEERRKD
-85 ELQKFEQRIGQ
+85 LQRVEQRTSQ
-96 RESSLDRRTEMVDRR
+96 RENSLDRRTEMLDRR
-111 EKELSRKERRIA
+111 ERELSRKERRTA
-123 EREEHAAGMEMRTQ
+123 EREEKISETEGHIQRLLE
-137 QMLDEEL
+137 EEL
-144 RKLEQISGLTVTEA
+144 QQLEHISGLTVSEA

-165 LLSEVKHE
+165 LLVDVRHD

-182 EESRENARKKAA
+182 EGARESARKKAA
-194 EIIVLAIE
+194 EVIVLAIE

-236 RALEVATGVDLIIDD
+236 RALEMATGVDLIIDD

-256 LVSAFDPIRREIARL
+256 LISAFDPIRREIARL

-294 KKEID
+294 KKEI
-299 EVTHQAGMDAAYEV
+299 EEITYQAGVDAAFEV
-313 GITDMHPE
+313 GITDMHPD
-321 LLRILGR
+321 LLRVLGR
-328 LRYRT
+328 LKYRT

-345 CAILCGIMAAELG
+345 CATLCGIMAAELG

-392 LKKYNEPEA
+392 LKKYNEPES

-406 EAHHDDVE
+406 EAHHDDVD
-414 ARSVEAVLVQ
+414 ARSIEAVLVQ

-454 AESFEGVEKTFAI
+454 AESFAGVEKTYAI
-467 QAGREIRVIVT
+467 QAGREIRVIVE
-478 PDKVQDSEA
+478 PEKVQDTTA

-499 RECTYPGHIKVIV
+499 RECTYPGHIKVTV

>member
-1 LDGIYLLMAAGV
+1 LDATLIFMVAGA

-28 KWGIERQRRTVQEEL
+28 KVSVERKLRTVEAEA
-43 QRLRD
+43 QRLLD
-48 EAAKEVEG
+48 IAEKEAEN

-66 EHWFRA
+66 EHWYRA
-72 QAEFERDTEERRR
+72 KTEFEQETEERRK
-85 ELQKFEQRIGQ
+85 ELQRFEQRLGQ
-96 RESSLDRRTEMVDRR
+96 RESSLERRTEMLDRR
-111 EKELSRKERRIA
+111 DRELSRKEQRVA
-123 EREEHAAGMEMRTQ
+123 EIEEKVTAVEVRAQH
-137 QMLDEEL
+137 MLEQEL
-144 RKLEQISGLTVTEA
+144 RQLEHISGLTSTEA
-158 KDELRQR
+158 KEELRQR
-165 LLSEVKHE
+165 LISDVKHD
-173 AAEEARRIL
+173 AAEEARRIV
-182 EESRENARKKAA
+182 EEAREQARKKAA

-213 VSVVDLPND
+213 VSVIDLPND

-256 LVSAFDPIRREIARL
+256 LISAFDPIRREIARL

-294 KKEID
+294 TKELD
-299 EVTHQAGMDAAYEV
+299 EITSQAGVDAAYEV
-313 GITDMHPE
+313 GITDMHPD

-328 LRYRT
+328 LKYRT

-392 LKKYNEPEA
+392 LRKYNEPEA

-414 ARSVEAVLVQ
+414 ARSIEAVLVQ

-454 AESFEGVEKTFAI
+454 AESFSGVEKTFAI

-478 PDKVQDSEA
+478 PDKVQDAEA

-499 RECTYPGHIKVIV
+499 RECTYPGHIKVMV

>member
-1 LDGIYLLMAAGV
+1 MALLLGTGGV
-13 LGLGGG
+13 
-19 GLLGGYLLR
+19 GLLGGYL
-28 KWGIERQRRTVQEEL
+28 G
-43 QRLRD
+43 QRLVVGRKRQAIEG
-48 EAAKEVEG
+48 EAQRLLETAAREAETA
-56 KRKEALLEAK
+56 RKEAALEAK
-66 EHWFRA
+66 DHWYRA
-72 QAEFERDTEERRR
+72 KAEFEHETDERRKD
-85 ELQKFEQRIGQ
+85 LQKVEQRIIQ
-96 RESSLDRRTEMVDRR
+96 RENGLDRRIETLERR
-111 EKELSRKERRIA
+111 EKDLNRKERGAA
-123 EREEHAAGMEMRTQ
+123 EREEKLTEVEGRCQ
-137 QMLDEEL
+137 QMFDEEL
-144 RKLEQISGLTVTEA
+144 RKLEHISGLTVTEA
-158 KDELRQR
+158 KEDLRLR
-165 LLSEVKHE
+165 LLSDTRHE

-194 EIIVLAIE
+194 EIIALAIE

-256 LVSAFDPIRREIARL
+256 IVSAFDPIRREVARL

-279 GRIHPARIEEMVEKV
+279 GRIHPARIEETVEKV
-294 KKEID
+294 KKELD
-299 EVTHQAGMDAAYEV
+299 EIMYQAGVDAAFEV

-321 LLRILGR
+321 LLQILGR
-328 LRYRT
+328 LKYRT

-358 VDQRIAKRA
+358 LDQRIAKRA

-424 AADALSAARPG
+424 ASDALSAARPG
-435 ARREMLQT
+435 ARREMLET
-443 YVQRLAKMEEI
+443 YVQRMDKLEKI
-454 AESFEGVEKTFAI
+454 GESFEGVEKTYAI
-467 QAGREIRVIVT
+467 QAGREIRVVVV
-478 PDKVQDSEA
+478 PEKVRDAEA

-499 RECTYPGHIKVIV
+499 RECTYPGHIKVTV
-512 LRETRAVEYAK
+512 VRETRAVEYAK

>member
-1 LDGIYLLMAAGV
+1 MDGTVILMVAGA

-19 GLLGGYLLR
+19 GLLGGYFLR
-28 KWGIERQRRTVQEEL
+28 KMGVERNIRTVEEEA
-43 QRLRD
+43 QRLMA
-48 EAAKEVEG
+48 EATREADN

-72 QAEFERDTEERRR
+72 QAEFEEETEERRK
-85 ELQKFEQRIGQ
+85 ELQKSEQRIGQ

-111 EKELSRKERRIA
+111 EKELSLKERRIA
-123 EREEHAAGMEMRTQ
+123 EREEKIIELETRAQ
-137 QMLDEEL
+137 QMADEEL
-144 RKLEQISGLTVTEA
+144 RRLERISGLTMTEA
-158 KDELRQR
+158 KEELRQR
-165 LLSEVKHE
+165 LLSEVRHE
-173 AAEEARRIL
+173 AAEEARRIM
-182 EESRENARKKAA
+182 EESRETARKKAA

-256 LVSAFDPIRREIARL
+256 LISAFDPIRREIARL
-271 TLERLIAD
+271 SLERLIAD

-299 EVTHQAGMDAAYEV
+299 EITYQAGVDAAYEV
-313 GITDMHPE
+313 GITDMHPD
-321 LLRILGR
+321 LLRVLGR

-392 LKKYNEPEA
+392 LRKYNEPES

-414 ARSVEAVLVQ
+414 ARSIEAVLVQ

-454 AESFEGVEKTFAI
+454 AESFEGVEKTYAI
-467 QAGREIRVIVT
+467 QAGREIRVVVT

-487 IFLAQDIAKKIE
+487 IFLAQDIA
-499 RECTYPGHIKVIV
+499 
-512 LRETRAVEYAK
+512 

>member
-1 LDGIYLLMAAGV
+1 ILMAAGA

-19 GLLGGYLLR
+19 GLLSGYLLR
-28 KWGIERQRRTVQEEL
+28 KAGVERQRRTVQEEA

-48 EAAKEVEG
+48 EAVKDAES
-56 KRKEALLEAK
+56 KRKEALLETK

-72 QAEFERDTEERRR
+72 KTEFEQETEERR
-85 ELQKFEQRIGQ
+85 K
-96 RESSLDRRTEMVDRR
+96 D
-111 EKELSRKERRIA
+111 
-123 EREEHAAGMEMRTQ
+123 
-137 QMLDEEL
+137 L
-144 RKLEQISGLTVTEA
+144 RKLEHISGLTTTEA

-299 EVTHQAGMDAAYEV
+299 EVTYQAGIDAAYEV
-313 GITDMHPE
+313 GITDMHPD

-345 CAILCGIMAAELG
+345 AAILCGIMAAELG

-380 LEGTHISIGVDL
+380 LEG
-392 LKKYNEPEA
+392 
-401 VINAI
+401 
-406 EAHHDDVE
+406 
-414 ARSVEAVLVQ
+414 
-424 AADALSAARPG
+424 
-435 ARREMLQT
+435 
-443 YVQRLAKMEEI
+443 
-454 AESFEGVEKTFAI
+454 
-467 QAGREIRVIVT
+467 
-478 PDKVQDSEA
+478 
-487 IFLAQDIAKKIE
+487 
-499 RECTYPGHIKVIV
+499 
-512 LRETRAVEYAK
+512 